1 MSKYDIALQNFE
13 RALKI
18 RKKIGD
24 KNLIESTQFAIDLTK
39 EKVKIKKTVKYY
51 SSF

>member
-13 RALKI
+13 KALKI

-24 KNLIESTQFAIDLTK
+24 KDLIKSTQFAIKLTK
-39 EKVKIKKTVKYY
+39 EKIKITE
-51 SSF
+51 